1 MIVLLVTIA
10 AARLGEMVPA
20 ANGETTPVSG
30 IRVLPGAVT
39 ATGGDWVKGR
49 TAAGGT
55 GILTVHVAMRTVTIP
70 LEAPLGSQE
79 APKTAVSVVRR
90 VEELIVGIAEVG
102 AGPAGR
108 QPVMRGSTVDTA
120 TESAMLSAGTVM
132 VVPAITLAP
141 VRMDGV
147 SQIAVENGVVVIEL
161 REVAPVEALSE
172 VIPLTGAEEMTAVD
186 GVNGEMTKSGPFVV
200 TGGGMTGMPGP
211 GTTCGIVTTVA
222 VSGIPGAA
230 VAVGEATVKP
240 AVTIGV
246 SGIAVIAV
254 AFRVPTRDAKYG
266 GMIVSLTAIVMTAV
280 VDGETGAVNRSG
292 TPPLVTIGG
301 VSGVII
307 VVAMTAG
314 VTKTITAATTAI
326 GTVASTNRSVHCLPG
341 WSPRITNPSFLS
353 ATTNLS
359 FLRVYAP
366 S

>member
-39 ATGGDWVKGR
+39 VTGGDWVKGR

-141 VRMDGV
+141 VRMDGM

-161 REVAPVEALSE
+161 RQVAPVEALSE
-172 VIPLTGAEEMTAVD
+172 VVPLTGAEEMTAVD

-200 TGGGMTGMPGP
+200 TGGGMPGP

-222 VSGIPGAA
+222 
-230 VAVGEATVKP
+230 
-240 AVTIGV
+240 
-246 SGIAVIAV
+246 
-254 AFRVPTRDAKYG
+254 
-266 GMIVSLTAIVMTAV
+266 
-280 VDGETGAVNRSG
+280 
-292 TPPLVTIGG
+292 

-326 GTVASTNRSVHCLPG
+326 GAVASTNRNVHCLPG

-353 ATTNLS
+353 GTTNLS